1 MKCENKFVVFG
12 LALVLG
18 FSLSSCNTQPNDSS
32 SSNNKNSRNKNN
44 DDDFY
49 PMGDEDTP
57 F

>member
-1 MKCENKFVVFG
+1 MFKVEEI
-12 LALVLG
+12 G
-18 FSLSSCNTQPNDSS
+18 FPINNSNDSS
-32 SSNNKNSRNKNN
+32 SSNNKNSRNKND